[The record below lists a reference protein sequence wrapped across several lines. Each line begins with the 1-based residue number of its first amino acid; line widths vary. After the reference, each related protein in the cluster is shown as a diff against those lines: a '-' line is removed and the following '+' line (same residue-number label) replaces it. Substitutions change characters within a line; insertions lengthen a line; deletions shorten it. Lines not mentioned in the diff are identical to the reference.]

1 MSAAGPPPRPP
12 GRPKDAVAPSGGSE
26 LVELGG
32 ALPGARLP
40 GGERR
45 EAPFAGDHASDDV
58 ERMEDV
64 CALPLVHRVAATF
77 DLDPARYRNGD
88 PLPRGWHVCL
98 FTVPT
103 RQSLLRPDGAA
114 GLGVT
119 LPDVGLPRLMIGGRR
134 IRFAG
139 DIPIGAAVRRES
151 RRKAVIPK
159 EGRSGRFVI
168 VTIQHDVYVEGE
180 SRAAIEEEQDYMMRE
195 AVDAPTAAESKGA
208 RAQTARPKATASR
221 TVIPDETLL
230 FRYSAI
236 TFNPHRIHYDYPY
249 ARSQEGYP
257 ALVVNGGIALILLLE
272 LFKCAAGRDPASVT
286 ARNVA
291 PLFCGRELHLH
302 GLDEGAAWR
311 MWAED
316 NDHKLALEAAIE

>member
-1 MSAAGPPPRPP
+1 MSA
-12 GRPKDAVAPSGGSE
+12 E
-26 LVELGG
+26 EHL
-32 ALPGARLP
+32 
-40 GGERR
+40 
-45 EAPFAGDHASDDV
+45 
-58 ERMEDV
+58 ERMADV

-88 PLPRGWHVCL
+88 RLPRGWHVCL

-134 IRFAG
+134 IRFTG

-151 RRKAVIPK
+151 RRKAVISK
-159 EGRSGRFVI
+159 QGRSGRFVI

-180 SRAAIEEEQDYMMRE
+180 SRPVIEEEQDYVMRE
-195 AVDAPTAAESKGA
+195 AADAPAPAAAKDSRAQTERPKPTAA
-208 RAQTARPKATASR
+208 R

-236 TFNPHRIHYDYPY
+236 TFNPHRIHYDHPY
-249 ARSQEGYP
+249 ATSQEGYP
-257 ALVVNGGIALILLLE
+257 ALVVNGGIASILLLE
-272 LFKCAAGRDPASVT
+272 LFKSAAGRDPTSVT

-291 PLFCGRELHLH
+291 PLFCGRALHLN
-302 GLDEGAAWR
+302 GRDEGSAWR
-311 MWAED
+311 MWAE
-316 NDHKLALEAAIE
+316 NDGNELALEASIE

>member
-1 MSAAGPPPRPP
+1 MRAAARASRRRHVRPR
-12 GRPKDAVAPSGGSE
+12 S
-26 LVELGG
+26 
-32 ALPGARLP
+32 
-40 GGERR
+40 
-45 EAPFAGDHASDDV
+45 
-58 ERMEDV
+58 
-64 CALPLVHRVAATF
+64 
-77 DLDPARYRNGD
+77 ARYRNGD

-103 RQSLLRPDGAA
+103 RQSQLRPDGAA

-134 IRFAG
+134 IRFTG

-180 SRAAIEEEQDYMMRE
+180 SRAAIEEEQDYVMRE
-195 AVDAPTAAESKGA
+195 AADAPAPAAPKDA
-208 RAQTARPKATASR
+208 NDRTARSRRRAAPSFPTRRCCSATRRSRSIRIASTTTIRMRPR
-221 TVIPDETLL
+221 T
-230 FRYSAI
+230 
-236 TFNPHRIHYDYPY
+236 
-249 ARSQEGYP
+249 EGYP
-257 ALVVNGGIALILLLE
+257 ALVVNGGIASVLLLE
-272 LFKCAAGRDPASVT
+272 LFKSAAGRDPASVT

-291 PLFCGRELHLH
+291 PLFCGRALHLN
-302 GLDEGAAWR
+302 GRDDGSAWR

-316 NDHKLALEAAIE
+316 DGNATGARGIDRMMPAPHKGGRSCSCSLHLPAD

>member
-1 MSAAGPPPRPP
+1 
-12 GRPKDAVAPSGGSE
+12 
-26 LVELGG
+26 
-32 ALPGARLP
+32 
-40 GGERR
+40 
-45 EAPFAGDHASDDV
+45 
-58 ERMEDV
+58 V
-64 CALPLVHRVAATF
+64 CALPLVQRVAATL
-77 DLDPARYRNGD
+77 DRDPAAYRDGE

-134 IRFAG
+134 IRFTG

-151 RRKAVIPK
+151 LRKAVIPK

-180 SRAAIEEEQDYMMRE
+180 SRAAIEEEQDYVMRE
-195 AVDAPTAAESKGA
+195 AADAPATSPEARKASTKAES
-208 RAQTARPKATASR
+208 AQATVSR
-221 TVIPDETLL
+221 TVIPTETLL

-249 ARSQEGYP
+249 ATSEEGYP
-257 ALVVNGGIALILLLE
+257 ALVVNGGIASILLLE
-272 LFKCAAGRDPASVT
+272 LFKSAAGRDPESVT

-291 PLFCGRELHLH
+291 PLFCGRSLHLR
-302 GLDEGAAWR
+302 GLDGGRAWR
-311 MWAED
+311 MWAE
-316 NDHKLALEAAIE
+316 NENHELALEASIE

>member
-1 MSAAGPPPRPP
+1 M
-12 GRPKDAVAPSGGSE
+12 
-26 LVELGG
+26 
-32 ALPGARLP
+32 
-40 GGERR
+40 
-45 EAPFAGDHASDDV
+45 SDDV
-58 ERMEDV
+58 ERMDDV
-64 CALPLVHRVAATF
+64 CALPLVHRVAATL

-134 IRFAG
+134 IRFTG

-151 RRKAVIPK
+151 RRKAVVAK

-168 VTIQHDVYVEGE
+168 VTIRHDVYVQGE
-180 SRAAIEEEQDYMMRE
+180 TVAVIEEEQDYVMRE
-195 AVDAPTAAESKGA
+195 AADPAPPAP
-208 RAQTARPKATASR
+208 PKTDREAPPRREPVASR

-249 ARSQEGYP
+249 ATAKEGYP
-257 ALVVNGGIALILLLE
+257 ALVVNGGIASVMLLE
-272 LFKCAAGRDPASVT
+272 LFRAAAAREPRSVT

-291 PLFCGRELHLH
+291 PLFCGRPLHLR
-302 GLDEGAAWR
+302 GARDGTSWTL
-311 MWAED
+311 WAED
-316 NDHKLALEAAIE
+316 DDNKVALEALVE

>member
-1 MSAAGPPPRPP
+1 MSAAGL
-12 GRPKDAVAPSGGSE
+12 SQGG
-26 LVELGG
+26 
-32 ALPGARLP
+32 
-40 GGERR
+40 RR
-45 EAPFAGDHASDDV
+45 EPPLGADQATEHV
-58 ERMEDV
+58 EHMTDV
-64 CALPLVHRVAATF
+64 CALPLVRRVAATF
-77 DLDPARYRNGD
+77 DFDPARYRNGD

-103 RQSLLRPDGAA
+103 RQSLLRADGAA

-134 IRFAG
+134 IRFTG

-151 RRKAVIPK
+151 RRKAVVPK

-168 VTIQHDVYVEGE
+168 VTIQHDVFVAGAAC
-180 SRAAIEEEQDYMMRE
+180 AAIQEEQDYMMRE
-195 AVDAPTAAESKGA
+195 AADTTAPAPAMEA
-208 RAQTARPKATASR
+208 RAQTTRPRATASR

-236 TFNPHRIHYDYPY
+236 TFNPHRIHYDHPY
-249 ARSQEGYP
+249 ATSQEAYP
-257 ALVVNGGIALILLLE
+257 ALVVNGGIASILLLE
-272 LFKCAAGRDPASVT
+272 LFKSAAGRDPTSVT

-291 PLFCGRELHLH
+291 PLFCGRALHLH

-316 NDHKLALEAAIE
+316 HEHKLALEAAIE

>member
-1 MSAAGPPPRPP
+1 MTNMRNEAARPR
-12 GRPKDAVAPSGGSE
+12 
-26 LVELGG
+26 
-32 ALPGARLP
+32 

-45 EAPFAGDHASDDV
+45 QAPLGGDHASEDV
-58 ERMEDV
+58 ERMADV

-77 DLDPARYRNGD
+77 DLDPACYRNGD

-134 IRFAG
+134 IRFTG

-151 RRKAVIPK
+151 RRKAVSPK

-168 VTIQHDVYVEGE
+168 VTIRHDVYVEGE
-180 SRAAIEEEQDYMMRE
+180 SRPAIEEEQDYVMRE
-195 AVDAPTAAESKGA
+195 AADAPASAAAKET
-208 RAQTARPKATASR
+208 RAPTERPKATASR

-249 ARSQEGYP
+249 ATSHEGYP
-257 ALVVNGGIALILLLE
+257 ALVVNGGIASILLLE
-272 LFKCAAGRDPASVT
+272 LFKSAARRDPTSVT

-291 PLFCGRELHLH
+291 PLFCGRALHLN
-302 GLDEGAAWR
+302 GRNEGSAWS
-311 MWAED
+311 MWAE
-316 NDHKLALEAAIE
+316 NDGHELALEASIA

>member
-1 MSAAGPPPRPP
+1 MS
-12 GRPKDAVAPSGGSE
+12 
-26 LVELGG
+26 
-32 ALPGARLP
+32 
-40 GGERR
+40 
-45 EAPFAGDHASDDV
+45 DHI
-58 ERMEDV
+58 ERMTDV

-134 IRFAG
+134 IRFTG

-180 SRAAIEEEQDYMMRE
+180 SRAAIEEEQDYVMRE
-195 AVDAPTAAESKGA
+195 AADAPAPAT
-208 RAQTARPKATASR
+208 PKDAKVERREATVSR

-236 TFNPHRIHYDYPY
+236 TFNPHRIHYDHPY
-249 ARSQEGYP
+249 ATSREGYP
-257 ALVVNGGIALILLLE
+257 ALVVNGGIASILLLE
-272 LFKCAAGRDPASVT
+272 LFKSAAGRDPLSVT

-291 PLFCGRELHLH
+291 PLFCGRALHLN
-302 GLDEGAAWR
+302 GCDEGSAWR
-311 MWAED
+311 MWAD
-316 NDHKLALEAAIE
+316 NDGRELALEASIA